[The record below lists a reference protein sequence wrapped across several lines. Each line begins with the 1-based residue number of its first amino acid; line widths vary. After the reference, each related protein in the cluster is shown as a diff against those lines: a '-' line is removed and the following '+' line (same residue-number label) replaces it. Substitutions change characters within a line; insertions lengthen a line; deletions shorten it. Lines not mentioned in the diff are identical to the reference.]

1 MKITNIHSL
10 PTPLVNALSHDSYK
24 SVGRISVTGLLKP
37 PKIRTLELR
46 HDDEI
51 TEDVSERIYRALGS
65 SLHTL
70 MESNASQD
78 SLTEERLKAEVLGWT
93 ISGQPDLLDKDMTL
107 WDFKLTSVWS
117 FILGGRIEWAQQ
129 LQMYAWLYHKHGF
142 TIKKMKNLLV
152 FRDYSQSEKLRM
164 KDYPEAE
171 AEVLEY
177 EPLPPLEVEGFIE
190 ARMRLHQAADKLADD
205 VIPFCTPEE
214 RWEKPTTWAVMKPE
228 GKRAVRV
235 LDTEEAA
242 QAYAADNG
250 KNLEVVARPGQC
262 IRCERYCK
270 VNKWCN
276 FYATIAKTEPE
287 KLAGADGKMEVK
299 PI

>member
-1 MKITNIHSL
+1 
-10 PTPLVNALSHDSYK
+10 
-24 SVGRISVTGLLKP
+24 
-37 PKIRTLELR
+37 
-46 HDDEI
+46 
-51 TEDVSERIYRALGS
+51 
-65 SLHTL
+65 
-70 MESNASQD
+70 
-78 SLTEERLKAEVLGWT
+78 
-93 ISGQPDLLDKDMTL
+93 MTL

-171 AEVLEY
+171 AEVLEC

-190 ARMRLHQAADKLADD
+190 ERMRLHQAADKLADD
-205 VIPFCTPEE
+205 DIPFCTPEE
-214 RWEKPTTWAVMKPE
+214 RWEKPTTYAVMKPG
-228 GKRAVRV
+228 GKRATRV
-235 LDTEEAA
+235 FDTEPEAKELVK
-242 QAYAADNG
+242 DNPTWG
-250 KNLEVVARPGQC
+250 IVERPGQC

-276 FYATIAKTEPE
+276 FYATIAEI
-287 KLAGADGKMEVK
+287 EVEAK
-299 PI
+299 NESI